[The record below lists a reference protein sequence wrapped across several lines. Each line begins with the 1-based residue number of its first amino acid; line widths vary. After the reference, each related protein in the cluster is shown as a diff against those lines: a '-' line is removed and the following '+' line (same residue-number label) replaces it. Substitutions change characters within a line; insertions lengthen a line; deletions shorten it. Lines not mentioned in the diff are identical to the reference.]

1 MAIAKMSLY
10 CILKKGYTSRI
21 NLMQMNT
28 KIVERHKNWNI
39 LLFEEATKIK
49 EKTTLNAGLEVSKE
63 LQLFSTD

>member
-1 MAIAKMSLY
+1 
-10 CILKKGYTSRI
+10 
-21 NLMQMNT
+21 MQMNT